1 MAQSSETSPIKTSVK
16 PFPVVG
22 VGASAGGLDAYKRF
36 LKAIPQNSGMAY
48 ILVQH
53 LDPTHE
59 SMLAEILAKQT
70 AIPVLEIT
78 HNITLEADH
87 IYIVPPNKLLLAKD
101 GILQLS
107 PRPPKET
114 ISRPIDFFFK
124 SIAEVHENE
133 SVGIVLSGTGTDGT
147 LGLKAI
153 KEVGGITFAQ
163 SPQSA
168 GFDGMP
174 QSAIDADV
182 VDFILDPEEMPSQ
195 LFQMNLPKHIEEVH
209 LTETLATPPVD
220 EEIFNEILS
229 LLRIHRQVDF
239 SYYKKN
245 TLRRRI
251 ARRVAINKM
260 EDLTAYL
267 NYLKD
272 NKAELDLLFQDV
284 LIPVTAFFRD
294 TAAFDALRNKVF
306 PEIIKGKGSAA
317 PLRIWVTACSTG
329 EEAYSIAMSL
339 CEFLSENPL
348 ALRIQM
354 FASDISEKAIVAA
367 RRGVYTKGQLE
378 GVSDS
383 RLQQFFTKL
392 DGHYQVQKKVRD
404 MIVFAGHNMLKDP
417 PFARLDLISCR
428 NVLIYMEPFLQ
439 KKALATFHYS
449 LIEKGFLVLGKS
461 ETTGGQ
467 PDLFKTIDKH
477 EKIYSKKEVSG
488 RFVQPAAERKSSEL
502 KEAVKPSWKVEDIK
516 LDFQKTADQI
526 LLQEYTPAGVVINEQ
541 LDIVHF
547 RGDTGAYLMPSPGKP
562 NLNLIKMAREG
573 LGFELRSVIHKATT
587 TNGPATKEGVPMQSN
602 GIDRLVNI
610 KVIPLPKSIDSFY
623 LVLFQESVVLETKK
637 LRQVTSKEKN
647 DVKDMRIMQLEA
659 ELARAR
665 EDMGAITEE
674 QEAFNEE
681 LQSANEELLSGSEEL
696 QSLNEELETTK
707 EELQSGNEE
716 LTIVNQELFERNE
729 IITDA
734 RKYSDAIIA
743 SLHEPLLVLNRD
755 LGIRTANNSFYN
767 TFKVEQKDTEGKL
780 LFELGN
786 NQWDIPALRILLL
799 SILPGK
805 KEVYDYEVTHIF
817 PVIGERIMLLNAWEI
832 HRESDKEKLI
842 LLAIADITEKKTAE
856 RQLVE
861 SLEKNRFLAD
871 AVPEKIWTTDGN
883 GAVNYFNQQWVHY
896 TGLSFQELKDWSWE
910 KIIHPDDL
918 DAHQELWHHSL
929 ESGNE
934 FLLEH
939 RFLRHDGEYRWHL
952 SRGLPQK
959 DENGKIIMWV
969 GTITDIHEQKTLAE
983 EKILLEFAE
992 DFASYKSGEEFFSSL
1007 VTYLAKKTGMDYVFI
1022 GELAEGENK
1031 NFNIKTI
1038 AISANGA
1045 IVPNIEYPLAGGAC
1059 EQVIRGTV
1067 YSYPK
1072 DCGVKFP
1079 NNELVKMFH
1088 PEGYVGY
1095 PFTDN
1100 EGNKIGIVAVMH
1112 KKEIPNYE
1120 YVSALLKL
1128 IARRAEFEMERIKF
1142 SKILSANNQQL
1153 ETSNRNLA
1161 QYAYVASHDL
1171 QEPLRKIIIFARLV
1185 TDRSND
1191 TLNEDSK
1198 DYLEKITR
1206 SALRMR
1212 DLIQDLLANS
1222 SIDKPGEK
1230 FLRTDLNEIL
1240 QNVTND
1246 FDLLIEEKGALFQ
1259 NEGLP
1264 VVDVVPLQM
1273 HQLIQNLVSNALK
1286 FSRQGIQ
1293 PVIHISHKIFTP
1305 DEAGKHAN
1313 LNAAFT
1319 YCEIVFKDN
1328 GMGFSQAYAEQ
1339 VFVIF
1344 QRLHDRQE
1352 FQGTGIGLALCR
1364 KIAEYHGG
1372 VIYAQSE
1379 EGKGAAF
1386 HVILPLEHH

>member
-1 MAQSSETSPIKTSVK
+1 MAQTSEINTGKTSGK

-22 VGASAGGLDAYKRF
+22 IGASAGGLDAYKRF
-36 LKAIPQNSGMAY
+36 LKAIPENSGMAF

-59 SMLAEILAKQT
+59 SMLTEILAKQT
-70 AIPVLEIT
+70 VLPVHEISDNIP
-78 HNITLEADH
+78 LEADH
-87 IYIVPPNKLLLAKD
+87 IYILPPNKLLLATD
-101 GILQLS
+101 GVLKLS
-107 PRPPKET
+107 PRPSKET
-114 ISRPIDFFFK
+114 ISRPIDYFFK
-124 SIAEVHENE
+124 SLAEVHENQA
-133 SVGIVLSGTGTDGT
+133 VGIVLSGTGTDGT

-153 KEVGGITFAQ
+153 KEAAGITFAQ
-163 SPQSA
+163 DQQSA
-168 GFDGMP
+168 GYDGMP
-174 QSAIDADV
+174 QSAIDAGV
-182 VDFILDPEEMPSQ
+182 VDFILPPEEMPTQ
-195 LFQMNLPKHIEEVH
+195 LIQMNLPKHIEEVV
-209 LTETLATPPVD
+209 LTETAATPPAD
-220 EEIFNEILS
+220 EEIFNQILA

-239 SYYKKN
+239 SYYKKS

-251 ARRVAINKM
+251 ARRIAINKM
-260 EDLTAYL
+260 DDLTAYL

-272 NKAELDLLFQDV
+272 NKAELDLLFHDV

-294 TAAFDALRNKVF
+294 TATFEAIRNKVF
-306 PEIIKGKGSAA
+306 PEIIKGKERNGS
-317 PLRIWVTACSTG
+317 LRVWIAACSTG
-329 EEAYSIAMSL
+329 EEAYSIAISL
-339 CEFLSENPL
+339 CEILEDNPL
-348 ALRIQM
+348 GIKIQL
-354 FASDISEKAIVAA
+354 FATDISEKAIVAA

-383 RLQQFFTKL
+383 RLQQFFTKV
-392 DGHYQVQKKVRD
+392 DNQYQVQKKLRD

-417 PFARLDLISCR
+417 PFARLDLITCR

-449 LIEKGFLVLGKS
+449 LNEKGFLVLGKS

-467 PDLFKTIDKH
+467 ADLFKTIDKI
-477 EKIYSKKEVSG
+477 EKIYLKKDVTS
-488 RFVQPAAERKSSEL
+488 RFVQPAAERKRPEA
-502 KEAVKPSWKVEDIK
+502 KEAVKTLLKVEDIK

-526 LLQEYTPAGVVINEQ
+526 LLQEFTPAGVVINEQ

-562 NLNLIKMAREG
+562 NLNLIKMARDG
-573 LGFELRSVIHKATT
+573 LGFELRSVIHKAKT
-587 TNGPATKEGVPMQSN
+587 TNGPATKEGVAIQLN

-610 KVIPLPKSIDSFY
+610 KVIPLPKTIDPFY
-623 LVLFQESVVLETKK
+623 LVLFQESVVLETNKP
-637 LRQVTSKEKN
+637 RQVTGKEMTE
-647 DVKDMRIMQLEA
+647 VKDMRILQLER
-659 ELARAR
+659 ELGQAR
-665 EDMGAITEE
+665 EDMRAITED
-674 QEAFNEE
+674 QEASNEE

-755 LGIRTANNSFYN
+755 LFIRTANNSFYN
-767 TFKVEQKDTEGKL
+767 TFKVKQKDTEGKL

-786 NQWDIPALRILLL
+786 NQWDIPALRTLLL

-805 KEVYDYEVTHIF
+805 KEVFDYEVTHIF

-842 LLAIADITEKKTAE
+842 LLAIADITERKTAE

-871 AVPEKIWTTDGN
+871 AVPEKIWTTDDN
-883 GAVNYFNQQWVHY
+883 GVVNYFNQQWVHY
-896 TGLSFQELKDWSWE
+896 TGLSFQELKDWNWE

-918 DAHQELWHHSL
+918 AAHQQRWQQSL
-929 ESGNE
+929 ESGIE

-939 RFLRHDGEYRWHL
+939 RFLRHDGQYRWHL

-959 DENGKIIMWV
+959 DENGKVIMWV

-992 DFASYKSGEEFFSSL
+992 DFASYKTGEEFFSSL
-1007 VTYLAKKTGMDYVFI
+1007 VAYLAKKTGMDCVFI
-1022 GELAEGENK
+1022 GELAEKEIN
-1031 NFNIKTI
+1031 NFSINTI
-1038 AISANGA
+1038 AIRANGN
-1045 IVPNIEYPLAGGAC
+1045 IVPNIEYSLTDGPC
-1059 EQVIRGTV
+1059 EQVIRGTI

-1072 DCGVKFP
+1072 DCLVSFP
-1079 NNELVKMFH
+1079 KNEIIQRFDA
-1088 PEGYVGY
+1088 EGYAGY
-1095 PFTDN
+1095 PLTDID
-1100 EGNKIGIVAVMH
+1100 GNKIGIVAVMH
-1112 KKEIPNYE
+1112 KKEIPNHE
-1120 YVSALLKL
+1120 YVSALLK
-1128 IARRAEFEMERIKF
+1128 IIGRRAEFEMQRIKF
-1142 SKILSANNQQL
+1142 SKILRENNQQL
-1153 ETSNRNLA
+1153 QISNRNLA

-1171 QEPLRKIIIFARLV
+1171 QEPLRKIMTFAKLV

-1198 DYLEKITR
+1198 NYLEKINR

-1212 DLIQDLLANS
+1212 DLIQDLLAYS
-1222 SIDKPGEK
+1222 SIYETGDKFE
-1230 FLRTDLNEIL
+1230 RTDLNEIL
-1240 QNVTND
+1240 QNVTTD
-1246 FDLLIEEKGALFQ
+1246 FDLLIEEKGALIQ

-1264 VVDVVPLQM
+1264 VVDAVPVQM

-1293 PVIHISHKIFTP
+1293 PVIHISHKILTT
-1305 DEAGKHAN
+1305 DEAGQHAN
-1313 LNAAFT
+1313 LNAAFN
-1319 YCEIVFKDN
+1319 YSEIIIKDN
-1328 GMGFSQAYAEQ
+1328 GMGFSPAYAEQ

-1344 QRLHDRQE
+1344 QRLNDRQE
-1352 FQGTGIGLALCR
+1352 FPGTGIGLALCR
-1364 KIAEYHGG
+1364 KISEYHGG

-1379 EGKGAAF
+1379 EGNGAAF
-1386 HVILPLEHH
+1386 HVILPLERH